1 MYLDKIKNVF
11 TYNTSWK
18 TYGVMLSL
26 IIASVLIDPGRTD
39 GSSIFKCPTSGSGRL
54 RYGDKCQY
62 ECHCVNQS
70 EQCDVLT
77 GACSSGCDFNWVG
90 PGCQFKNIAF
100 RQDSRHVSN
109 IYPPLYS
116 DLANDDS
123 LTTCSRTSDK
133 NSVAPWWNIWIPE
146 YATVRKIELLTTANI
161 TNCNNRFYGRY
172 GCENCSENCSET
184 HYTGQM
190 TCNLLDGGCLDGC
203 KAGWTG
209 YRCETECDDGK
220 WGINCTNDCGSCLS
234 SPCNHV
240 NGRCE
245 GGCSSGYK
253 STLQCDIECDPG
265 YYGRDCKQ
273 KCNRT
278 CSEIGSAL
286 CYNVNGTC
294 INGCIAGYEGSYCEF
309 ECDDGKWGINC
320 TNDCGSCLS
329 SPCYH
334 ETGSCDGGCSSGY
347 KSTLQCDIECD
358 PGYYGKDCKQKCN
371 RTCSETGDALCNSV
385 MGTCING
392 CIAGYGGSY
401 CELVSDRA
409 LSITDPIPGD
419 DEASKLKLVLICLGS
434 FCLIIVVYATVIT
447 VLFKRKTT
455 QNENDGT
462 GGAFNRPLST
472 YACTDDTFQA
482 TIAETAAAIRID
494 PSVDNRESH
503 FYTNLT
509 PKTENDEGTY
519 DAIELE

>member
-161 TNCNNRFYGRY
+161 TNDFSYFEVTVFNTTNVNFKNKENLTEGVVCYNHNNIIPKEKHILITCNGYPVGNLVRLQLATANVQLVLCDIRIYEDCNNRFYGRY

-309 ECDDGKWGINC
+309 
-320 TNDCGSCLS
+320 
-329 SPCYH
+329 
-334 ETGSCDGGCSSGY
+334 
-347 KSTLQCDIECD
+347 
-358 PGYYGKDCKQKCN
+358 
-371 RTCSETGDALCNSV
+371 
-385 MGTCING
+385 
-392 CIAGYGGSY
+392 
-401 CELVSDRA
+401 VSDRA